1 MPPPAFL
8 PSSLAFAGPQSP
20 SGGALAASP
29 AATSPPL
36 RLPASLVVGAT
47 PPAGA
52 PLAPPSAKPGRS
64 LSPTWRANAPAQEL
78 FVVNFFRLL
87 QMGDE
92 HGAAQLLARAP
103 GLAVATRDGL
113 TPLHAAVRAKSLP
126 LAQLLLR
133 AGADARA
140 VDRQGRTA
148 AEAAAAAGAADMA
161 AWLHGAAEDVA
172 VPT

>member
-1 MPPPAFL
+1 M
-8 PSSLAFAGPQSP
+8 
-20 SGGALAASP
+20 
-29 AATSPPL
+29 
-36 RLPASLVVGAT
+36 PASLAVGAT
-47 PPAGA
+47 TPAGA

-64 LSPTWRANAPAQEL
+64 LSPTWRANAPTQEL

-92 HGAAQLLARAP
+92 HGAAELLARAP

-140 VDRQGRTA
+140 LDRQGRTA
-148 AEAAAAAGAADMA
+148 AEAAAAAGAAGMA
-161 AWLHGAAEDVA
+161 AWLRAAGA
-172 VPT
+172 P